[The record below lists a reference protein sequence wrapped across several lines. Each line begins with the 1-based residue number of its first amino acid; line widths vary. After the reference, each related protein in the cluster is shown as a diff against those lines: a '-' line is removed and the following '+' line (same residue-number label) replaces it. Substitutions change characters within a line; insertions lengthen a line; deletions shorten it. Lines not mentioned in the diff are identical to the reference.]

1 MDTLSR
7 NDRFSYDPILRD
19 DGQPQSVE
27 KPRELDEL
35 RFRAMAPYDC
45 MTADFI
51 AALSGATG
59 DFGGKTVTHR
69 FNVLKREPN
78 RWVDVHEAQLKRK
91 RDFRND
97 FLAYSLNP
105 KTENYL
111 LAKGFPIHS
120 YGCSGPLNHKLMAS
134 WIRASYDIA
143 TKIENV
149 PATSIPFHEIIANTP
164 LTVKRGEPANCIP
177 ITIDGEPTRVFPDSY
192 PHGLHLHD
200 TDEHV
205 LILDETDCDSMSLF
219 DIADKYR
226 HYIIILADNICEE
239 RYGFSKTFVTFET
252 TYQPHLN
259 RMKAKLV
266 AVAEQ
271 MSKQYPDR
279 ARAIHNTLPYFL
291 YKRHVSLKTITKE
304 DRPRPT
310 GHIVTDPWQRA
321 GELPDFN
328 MLKGKCDGK

>member
-7 NDRFSYDPILRD
+7 NDRFSYEPIIRD
-19 DGQPQSVE
+19 DGTPQAIDKLRDQDE
-27 KPRELDEL
+27 K
-35 RFRAMAPYDC
+35 RFRAISPYDC
-45 MTADFI
+45 MTAEFI
-51 AALSGATG
+51 AVLSGATG

-78 RWVDVHEAQLKRK
+78 RWVDVHEAQMKRK

-143 TKIENV
+143 TKIEKV
-149 PATSIPFHEIIANTP
+149 AATSIPFHEIVENTSP
-164 LTVKRGEPANCIP
+164 LKLKRGEPANCIP
-177 ITIDGEPTRVFPDSY
+177 IMIDGESKRVFPDSY
-192 PHGLHLHD
+192 PHALHLHN

-205 LILDETDCDSMSLF
+205 LILDETDCDSMSLN
-219 DIADKYR
+219 DIAAKYR
-226 HYIIILADNICEE
+226 DYIIILADHICQE
-239 RYGFSKTFVTFET
+239 RYGFNKTFVTFET
-252 TYQPHLN
+252 TYQPHLD

-266 AVAEQ
+266 AMAEQ
-271 MSKQYPDR
+271 MSKQYPARTR
-279 ARAIHNTLPYFL
+279 AMRGTLPYFL
-291 YKRHVSLKTITKE
+291 FKRHVSLKTVTKE

-310 GHIVTDPWQRA
+310 GHILTEPWQRA
-321 GELPDFN
+321 GGLPDYEL
-328 MLKGKCDGK
+328 LKGE